1 MRLTMVINFFQTNL
15 NLVWNL
21 RLAKFHFF
29 FPNQTGI
36 GLENPTHF
44 LGVSFPNQTGF
55 GLEKDTE
62 WNLAPLHMHR
72 PSNNHSPN
80 IRPPSGNAL
89 QFTAIRS
96 NFLHKSTL
104 CVRIVQVQLP
114 PSPAIPNQLPIVN
127 YPLPDCSIPSIIV
140 RSLPLQSIP
149 NISFHSNRS
158 AFPRKN
164 SWQLFPFGSAAGQ
177 KEMLFVR
184 LNRTGGPSFTVKC
197 AIVRDYIVGRHKSF
211 CVNSLHH
218 NTPPT

>member
-1 MRLTMVINFFQTNL
+1 MFRVWHLSGGGTLFVFFLREWINLGAEKSLQPVEEQLGIPPQKHSHTHTQT
-15 NLVWNL
+15 
-21 RLAKFHFF
+21 
-29 FPNQTGI
+29 QTLI
-36 GLENPTHF
+36 V
-44 LGVSFPNQTGF
+44 GVPP
-55 GLEKDTE
+55 
-62 WNLAPLHMHR
+62 PLHMHR

-96 NFLHKSTL
+96 NFLHKSTQ

-158 AFPRKN
+158 AFPPKKN